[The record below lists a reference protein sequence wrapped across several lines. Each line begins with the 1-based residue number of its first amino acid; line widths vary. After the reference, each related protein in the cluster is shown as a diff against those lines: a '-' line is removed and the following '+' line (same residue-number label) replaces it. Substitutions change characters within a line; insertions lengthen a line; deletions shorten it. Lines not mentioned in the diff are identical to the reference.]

1 MNIKEMNN
9 MNFNKIIED
18 MKGLQEKIDLYTKK
32 EENLKNAISVI
43 NKDLSKL
50 EIKKEKETDEI
61 NKAILNLRILITKS
75 IINKLNNLEDVCEK

>member
-1 MNIKEMNN
+1 

-18 MKGLQEKIDLYTKK
+18 MKNLQEKIDLYTKK
-32 EENLKNAISVI
+32 EESLKNAISVI

-50 EIKKEKETDEI
+50 EIKKEKEADEI
-61 NKAILNLRILITKS
+61 NKAILNLKILITKS

>member
-1 MNIKEMNN
+1 

-18 MKGLQEKIDLYTKK
+18 MKCLQEKIDLYTKK
-32 EENLKNAISVI
+32 EENLNNAISVI

-50 EIKKEKETDEI
+50 EIKKEKEADEI
-61 NKAILNLRILITKS
+61 NKAILNLKILITKS

>member
-1 MNIKEMNN
+1 

-18 MKGLQEKIDLYTKK
+18 MKNLQEKIDLYTKK
-32 EENLKNAISVI
+32 EESLKNAISVI

-75 IINKLNNLEDVCEK
+75 IINKLNNLDDVCEK

>member
-1 MNIKEMNN
+1 MNIEGMNN

-18 MKGLQEKIDLYTKK
+18 MKCLQEKIDLYTKK
-32 EENLKNAISVI
+32 EENLNNAISVI